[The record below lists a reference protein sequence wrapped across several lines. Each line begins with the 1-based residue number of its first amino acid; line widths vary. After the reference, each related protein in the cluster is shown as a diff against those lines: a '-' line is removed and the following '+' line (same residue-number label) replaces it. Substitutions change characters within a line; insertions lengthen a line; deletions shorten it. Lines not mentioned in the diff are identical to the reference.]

1 MRYSVLIGLIGGIVI
16 AFLQY
21 ISALIIPEGT
31 AGLLLY
37 YSPQIVFFMCIY
49 MSVKIYTQ
57 QQKERV
63 PGFKECLK
71 AGAIT
76 SILIVLLWS
85 IGVFVTLTH
94 TDVNANMQ
102 HLISTGR
109 GAYVREFLSQWT
121 KQRMFDQA
129 KMWSLMNFLLGFAM
143 TVLVT
148 VIFRLRGKRTT

>member
-1 MRYSVLIGLIGGIVI
+1 MRSSVLIGFIGGIVI
-16 AFLQY
+16 ATLQY

-31 AGLLLY
+31 TGLLLY
-37 YSPQIVFFMCIY
+37 YSPQIVFFMCVY

-57 QQKERV
+57 QQKESV

-85 IGVFVTLTH
+85 IGVFVALTH
-94 TDVNANMQ
+94 TDVNANMK
-102 HLISTGR
+102 HLIATGR
-109 GAYVREFLSQWT
+109 GAYVNEFLSQWT

-148 VIFRLRGKRTT
+148 VIFRLRGKKG